1 MTDMLPSYSI
11 FIHLSL
17 LLYNT
22 KSTSFILYL
31 KRKGKS
37 PLQVFLLPGVPT
49 HTMYAPAYADL
60 EANWLHTTVHNQAL
74 ALPSTNHILLSS

>member
-1 MTDMLPSYSI
+1 MRLTDMLPSYSI

-31 KRKGKS
+31 KRK
-37 PLQVFLLPGVPT
+37 
-49 HTMYAPAYADL
+49 MPA
-60 EANWLHTTVHNQAL
+60 
-74 ALPSTNHILLSS
+74 